1 LVVSDVSVRFGGI
14 TALDGASFDV
24 APSEICGLIGPNGAG
39 KTTLFNVISRIYD
52 PTHGSI
58 SFDGNDVLATRPHRI
73 SDLGIFRTFQ
83 NLALWP
89 GLTVLENVMVGAHSG
104 TKANFVTAPLR
115 LGTRREE
122 RETAVRSFELLQQ
135 LELAGVAFQPA
146 AGLPFGTLKRVE
158 IARALAGNP
167 KLLMLDEP
175 AGGLNHSE
183 LDDLAQLIRRLRD
196 EFALTVLLVEHHMG
210 MVMGI
215 SDKVVVLD
223 FGRKIAE
230 GTPQQVAKDP
240 KVIEAY
246 LGEADGAA

>member
-1 LVVSDVSVRFGGI
+1 MTRRVGRS
-14 TALDGASFDV
+14 
-24 APSEICGLIGPNGAG
+24 C
-39 KTTLFNVISRIYD
+39 
-52 PTHGSI
+52 
-58 SFDGNDVLATRPHRI
+58 FDGRDVLSTRPHQI

-89 GLTVLENVMVGAHSG
+89 GMTVLENVMVGAHSG
-104 TKANFVTAPLR
+104 TRANFVTAPLR
-115 LGTRREE
+115 LGTQREE
-122 RETAVRSFELLQQ
+122 REVAVRSFELLQR
-135 LELAGVAFQPA
+135 LGLADIAFHPA

-167 KLLMLDEP
+167 KLLMLGEP
-175 AGGLNHSE
+175 AGGLNHAE

-196 EFALTVLLVEHHMG
+196 EFALTVLLVEHHMA

-230 GTPQQVAKDP
+230 GTPAQVATDP
-240 KVIEAY
+240 TVIEAY
-246 LGEADGAA
+246 LGEGDGAS